1 MISAEIIHTI
11 QLSIKL
17 EGAFTTMYSKVVIYM
32 YRYIDAQ
39 LAMQSR
45 EDEKCILP

>member
-17 EGAFTTMYSKVVIYM
+17 GAFTTMYSKAVIYM

>member
-17 EGAFTTMYSKVVIYM
+17 EGAFTTMYSKAVIYM
-32 YRYIDAQ
+32 YRYIDSQ